1 MSRAQSIE
9 VNCSNRV
16 AELAHETRHRY
27 PAFLWYQVET
37 QEQGDHVSAGNRLA
51 DCDGQPHLE
60 PYALTETLY
69 QAIHALAETKISLTQ
84 LYKELGCKIQ

>member
-9 VNCSNRV
+9 VNCSNRD

-37 QEQGDHVSAGNRLA
+37 QEQGDLFRPEIAWQIAMDNPILSH
-51 DCDGQPHLE
+51 
-60 PYALTETLY
+60 TL
-69 QAIHALAETKISLTQ
+69 
-84 LYKELGCKIQ
+84 